1 MRIGLCLSGGGA
13 KGAFQAGVIKG
24 LYDNGISKF
33 DAISGTSIGAVNGYY
48 VFTDN
53 VEKLEQMWTNIEINP
68 KIDIKIVNNTVDNT
82 YIIDGLKNLYNYSK
96 KNADFY
102 VNYIEIENGVPK
114 HKIVNVFDLDKEEC
128 INSIKYSSLLPF
140 NPTGTLDT
148 LNQFKKDLVE
158 GLYEGYKLD
167 GGLVKNT
174 LIEPLLNDN
183 LDKIILISM
192 RHDYE
197 LSDSIK
203 DKLGKEDI
211 AIVRPNTIFEK
222 NDTLRFEREFCRKIY
237 YEGYEIGKN
246 LSI

>member
-48 VFTDN
+48 VFTNN
-53 VEKLEQMWTNIEINP
+53 VEKLEHMWTNIEINP
-68 KIDIKIVNNTVDNT
+68 KTDIKIVNNTVDNT
-82 YIIDGLKNLYNYSK
+82 YIIDGLKKLDINSK
-96 KNADFY
+96 KNGDFY
-102 VNYIEIENGVPK
+102 VNYIEIQNRVPQ
-114 HKIVNVFDLDKEEC
+114 HKIVNLYDLNEKEC
-128 INSIKYSSLLPF
+128 LNSIKYSSLLPF
-140 NPTGTLDT
+140 NPTGTLDMS
-148 LNQFKKDLVE
+148 NQFKNDLVE
-158 GLYEGYKLD
+158 GLYDGYKLD
-167 GGLVKNT
+167 GGLLKNT
-174 LIEPLLNDN
+174 LIEPLLNNN

-197 LSDSIK
+197 LSDTIK
-203 DKLGKEDI
+203 EKLDKEDI
-211 AIVRPNTIFEK
+211 VIVRPNTIFGK

-237 YEGYEIGKN
+237 YEGYEIGKS